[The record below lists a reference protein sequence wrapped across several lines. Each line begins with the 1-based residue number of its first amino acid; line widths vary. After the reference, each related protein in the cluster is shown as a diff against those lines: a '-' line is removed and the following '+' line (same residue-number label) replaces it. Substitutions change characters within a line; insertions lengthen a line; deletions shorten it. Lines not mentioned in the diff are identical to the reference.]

1 MSYVK
6 NQNDEW
12 FRCNDMTI
20 TSISEEDFL
29 DYVLYTMGEVM
40 KPHMLLFMKVAMLTI
55 VDGKIEQ
62 IIT

>member
-1 MSYVK
+1 
-6 NQNDEW
+6 
-12 FRCNDMTI
+12 MTI